1 MNHFFKLTSKFY
13 ETMFLIYKSLA
24 VILTIFFTCCNSP
37 SKTYLEKNLP
47 KSSFKG
53 VWVTN
58 VGSDALKSEANI
70 KDLVYNC
77 KKHQINHLFVVV
89 WNKGVTQYPSDVL
102 KKYIGIKQEQMLSH
116 FDPLKFLI
124 EVAHR
129 QDIKVHAWFEF
140 GFSFAYNDPK
150 SPWIE
155 KYPDWLGRDSEGE
168 ILKKNN
174 FMWWNGLHPGPQ
186 KFLLELI
193 EEVVVKYD
201 VDGIQGDDRLPAMPS
216 EGGYDPYTMSLFQK
230 EFNTSPPK
238 NHKEENWISWRSD
251 KLSKFGKKVYQEV
264 KSINP
269 KTQVSWAPSIYPWS
283 KQEYLQSWPDW
294 ITGGYADFIVPQFY
308 RYQLDDYSKI
318 IDQLETQ
325 LNLNER
331 KKVYAGVLTALG
343 AGYRINDTLLVDMVN
358 YHRSKGIEGEVFFY
372 YEIFNR

>member
-1 MNHFFKLTSKFY
+1 MLS
-13 ETMFLIYKSLA
+13 IYKSLA
-24 VILTIFFTCCNSP
+24 VSITIFFTYCNSP
-37 SKTYLEKNLP
+37 SKTYLEKYLP
-47 KSSFKG
+47 KSSLKG

-77 KKHQINHLFVVV
+77 KKYQINHLFVVV
-89 WNKGVTQYPSDVL
+89 WNKGLTQYPSDVL
-102 KKYIGIKQEQMLSH
+102 NKYIGIKQEQIFSH
-116 FDPLKFLI
+116 FDPLEFLI

-129 QDIKVHAWFEF
+129 QGIKVHAWFEF

-174 FMWWNGLHPGPQ
+174 FIWWNALHPGPQ

-193 EEVVVKYD
+193 EEVVIKYD

-216 EGGYDPYTMSLFQK
+216 EGGYDSYTLSLFQN
-230 EFNTSPPK
+230 EFSKRPPS
-238 NHKEENWISWRSD
+238 NHKEENWINWRSNQ
-251 KLSKFGKKVYQEV
+251 LSEFGKKVYQKV

-269 KTQVSWAPSIYPWS
+269 KTLVSWAPSIYPWS

-294 ITGGYADFIVPQFY
+294 IIGGYADFIIPQFY
-308 RYQLDDYSKI
+308 RYQLNDYSII

-325 LNLNER
+325 LNAKER

-343 AGYRINDTLLVDMVN
+343 GGYRINDTLLVDMVN

-372 YEIFNR
+372 YEFFNRQ

>member
-102 KKYIGIKQEQMLSH
+102 KKYIGIEQEQMLSH

-294 ITGGYADFIVPQFY
+294 IIGGYADFIVPQFY

>member
-1 MNHFFKLTSKFY
+1 
-13 ETMFLIYKSLA
+13 MFTIYKSLA
-24 VILTIFFTCCNSP
+24 VFIIIFFTCCNFP
-37 SKTYLEKNLP
+37 SKTYLEKHLP

-70 KDLVYNC
+70 KELVSNC

-102 KKYIGIKQEQMLSH
+102 NKYIGIKQEQMLSH
-116 FDPLKFLI
+116 FDPLEFLI
-124 EVAHR
+124 EVAH
-129 QDIKVHAWFEF
+129 QKGIKVHAWFEF
-140 GFSFAYNDPK
+140 GFSFAYEDPK
-150 SPWIE
+150 SLWIE
-155 KYPDWLGRDSEGE
+155 KYPDWLGRDLEGK

-174 FMWWNGLHPGPQ
+174 FMWWNALHPGPQ

-193 EEVVVKYD
+193 EEVVTKYD

-216 EGGYDPYTMSLFQK
+216 EGGYDPYTLSLFQK
-230 EFNTSPPK
+230 EFNTSPPP
-238 NHKEENWISWRSD
+238 NHKEENWISWRSNQ
-251 KLSKFGKKVYQEV
+251 LSEFAKKVYQKV
-264 KSINP
+264 KYISP

-294 ITGGYADFIVPQFY
+294 IIGDYADFIVPQFY
-308 RYQLDDYSKI
+308 RYQLDDYSRI

-325 LNLNER
+325 LNGKER
-331 KKVYAGVLTALG
+331 KKVYAGVLAALG
-343 AGYRINDTLLVDMVN
+343 GGYRINDTLLVEMVN

>member
-343 AGYRINDTLLVDMVN
+343 AGYRINDTPLVDMVN